1 MDAPW
6 DCLIVGGGPAGLT
19 AATYLARFRRSTLVI
34 DAGESRAAL
43 IPTSHNY
50 PAFADGISGPD
61 LLDRLRAQASQ
72 YGAVLRVASVERL
85 ERLGRE
91 FIATVDQGGEVRA
104 QTVIVATG
112 IVDEKPNLPGMPQ
125 FIYRGRVR
133 FCPICDGY
141 EAMDRRIAVI

>member
-6 DCLIVGGGPAGLT
+6 DCLIVGGGPAGLA
-19 AATYLARFRRSTLVI
+19 AATYLSEFRRSTLVI

-50 PAFADGISGPD
+50 PAFADGISGPA

-72 YGAVLRVASVERL
+72 YGTVLRAASVERL
-85 ERLGRE
+85 ERQGRE
-91 FIATVDQGGEVRA
+91 FIATVDHGGEVQA

-112 IVDEKPNLPGMPQ
+112 
-125 FIYRGRVR
+125 YR
-133 FCPICDGY
+133 
-141 EAMDRRIAVI
+141 RRKAKSAGHAAVHLSRSRSILSHLRRL